1 MGIICPSKSHHC
13 HNSLREPAASLA
25 LTLGKGKERK
35 RKKGGKRERKLLLNF
50 SLGNVNTCH
59 LPWTGHLETA
69 PPQSGLVSREF
80 IGSVS
85 EAWQKPHTTQVTTLK
100 TLAEGALHT
109 LVSDLLYSLDSEA
122 TCDCSE
128 HYAAVASQEGE
139 ATATLEGKSGR
150 GAPATPD
157 VL

>member
-1 MGIICPSKSHHC
+1 M
-13 HNSLREPAASLA
+13 
-25 LTLGKGKERK
+25 
-35 RKKGGKRERKLLLNF
+35 
-50 SLGNVNTCH
+50 NTCH

-109 LVSDLLYSLDSEA
+109 LVSDLLYSLDSAA

-139 ATATLEGKSGR
+139 ATATLEGKSGK